1 MPSTRGVER
10 RAATR
15 VPGSSALANTSV
27 KCPSPA
33 QHGKYG
39 ADEVIGRLAV
49 PIRPRHQVRRDLGI
63 GVAGKLDTGS
73 LQLPAQDGEVLDD
86 AVVDDGDLAGSVAVR
101 VRVAVGGTTVGG
113 PAGVAQA
120 GSTGQRRGRHF
131 RHGFLE
137 VGQPARTPA
146 HGECATVD
154 QRDARRVV
162 AAVLHPAQ
170 RVHDDDVGGAPP
182 DVTDNSAHSRPG

>member
-1 MPSTRGVER
+1 MP
-10 RAATR
+10 
-15 VPGSSALANTSV
+15 L
-27 KCPSPA
+27 KPA

-120 GSTGQRRGRHF
+120 GSSGQRRGRHF